1 MPNFGASERGIKEL
15 FYEGITF
22 CYDGNEY
29 AVIECGKPTCR
40 KGEPKTDIYILAEAN
55 GQEQEF
61 KISFKQTNA
70 DFIENKTNAERAELI
85 LGEDWENI
93 IIDATMGIAD
103 AFYAKPLI
111 YKKSHKRTGA
121 GSITLGW
128 KYELL
133 NKSGGDLSGVVNLSR
148 EQVIDVYAGTHLPA
162 DKRNASV
169 NGRFIRDS
177 GIANFMLVNEDVFDA
192 QSVIDNIVSIEEYVD
207 MHPTVYFA
215 CKALNYR
222 TFEGKYDGNRPLSVF
237 VDWNVVDGK
246 LDGRLV
252 FDAPLVT
259 KGDEVADKLLV
270 CLDALGIDTTDDI
283 DDNTVTDSSIIIE

>member
-1 MPNFGASERGIKEL
+1 MPNFGASERSIKEL

-22 CYDGNEY
+22 CYNGNEY
-29 AVIECGKPTCR
+29 EVLECGKPTCR
-40 KGEPKTDIYILAEAN
+40 KGEPKTDIYILAKSN
-55 GQEQEF
+55 GYDYEF

-85 LGEDWENI
+85 FGEDWEDI
-93 IIDATMGIAD
+93 IIDATTGISD
-103 AFYAKPLI
+103 AFEAKPLI
-111 YKKSHKRTGA
+111 FKKAHRKTGA

-148 EQVIDVYAGTHLPA
+148 EQVIDVYAGTHLPT
-162 DKRNASV
+162 DKRDATV
-169 NGRFIRDS
+169 NGRIVENS
-177 GIANFMLVNEDVFDA
+177 GIANFMLVDDDITDA
-192 QSVIDNIVSIEEYVD
+192 QSVIDNIVTIDEYVD

-237 VDWNVVDGK
+237 VDWNIVDGQ

-259 KGDEVADKLLV
+259 KGDEVADKLLH
-270 CLDALGIDTTDDI
+270 CLEILGIDTTDDI
-283 DDNTVTDSSIIIE
+283 DDNTVTDSSIIMK

>member
-1 MPNFGASERGIKEL
+1 MLKFGVSERNIKEL
-15 FYEGITF
+15 FYKGATFHYEG
-22 CYDGNEY
+22 YEY
-29 AVIECGKPTCR
+29 EVVECGKPTCY
-40 KGEPKTDIYILAEAN
+40 KGEPKTDIYILAETN
-55 GQEQEF
+55 GYERKF

-85 LGEDWENI
+85 LGTNWEDI
-93 IIDATMGIAD
+93 IIEATMGIAD
-103 AFYAKPLI
+103 TFYAKPLI

-133 NKSGGDLSGVVNLSR
+133 NKSGGDLSGVVNLNH

-169 NGRFIRDS
+169 NGRIIENS
-177 GIANFMLVNEDVFDA
+177 GIANFMLVNDDMTDA
-192 QSVIDNIVSIEEYVD
+192 QSVIDSIVSIEDYVN

-222 TFEGKYDGNRPLSVF
+222 TFENKYDGNRPLSVF
-237 VDWNVVDGK
+237 VDWNVVNGK
-246 LDGRLV
+246 LNGRLV
-252 FDAPLVT
+252 FNAPLIT
-259 KGDEVADKLLV
+259 KGNEVADKLLH
-270 CLDALGIDTTDDI
+270 CLEILGIDTTDDI
-283 DDNTVTDSSIIIE
+283 DDTNVTDASIIVK

>member
-1 MPNFGASERGIKEL
+1 MPNFGESERNIKEL
-15 FYEGITF
+15 FYEGVTF
-22 CYDGNEY
+22 YYDGNEY
-29 AVIECGKPTCR
+29 EVIECGKPTCH
-40 KGEPKTDIYILAEAN
+40 KGEPKTDIYILTEAN
-55 GQEQEF
+55 GQEREF

-85 LGEDWENI
+85 LGEEWEDI
-93 IIDATMGIAD
+93 IIDATTGIEN
-103 AFYAKPLI
+103 AFYDKPLI

-148 EQVIDVYAGTHLPA
+148 EQVIDVYAGTHLPI

-169 NGRFIRDS
+169 NGRVITNS
-177 GIANFMLVNEDVFDA
+177 GIANFMLVDDDITDA
-192 QSVIDNIVSIEEYVD
+192 QSVIDSIASIEEYVNI
-207 MHPTVYFA
+207 HPTVYFA

-237 VDWNVVDGK
+237 VDWNVIDGK

-259 KGDEVADKLLV
+259 RGDVVADKLLK
-270 CLDALGIDTTDDI
+270 CLDILGIDTTDDI

>member
-1 MPNFGASERGIKEL
+1 MPNFGASERNIKEL
-15 FYEGITF
+15 FYEGVTF
-22 CYDGNEY
+22 YYEGNEY
-29 AVIECGKPTCR
+29 EVIECGKPICR
-40 KGEPKTDIYILAEAN
+40 KGEPKTDIYILAETN
-55 GQEQEF
+55 GHRREF

-85 LGEDWENI
+85 FGEDWEDI

-103 AFYAKPLI
+103 VFYAKPLI

-169 NGRFIRDS
+169 NGRVIRNS

-192 QSVIDNIVSIEEYVD
+192 QSVIDNIVSVEEYVD

-237 VDWNVVDGK
+237 VDWNIVNGK

-259 KGDEVADKLLV
+259 KGDEVADKLLE
-270 CLDALGIDTTDDI
+270 CLEILGIDTTDDI
-283 DDNTVTDSSIIIE
+283 DNNTVTDLNIIIE